1 VKLAELSNNSFER
14 KNVTFYG
21 VKTYSDPSNIFQGSG
36 PPSTHD
42 LRPSQLYD
50 LYRGQTE
57 EQIYCVLQTAE
68 TKPNLPQVI
77 TVTEN
82 ALSSKVRQYR

>member
-1 VKLAELSNNSFER
+1 MGSKHTLTPP
-14 KNVTFYG
+14 TFFRG
-21 VKTYSDPSNIFQGSG
+21 QG